1 MAVALETFAKK
12 VTEMVLNNDAPWTK
26 PWGAKCAKGLPV
38 NALTGKPYRGCNV
51 MFLLATP
58 FQSRGW
64 MTFKQVSSLGGK
76 VLKGSK
82 ATDIFFFTTIQ
93 KEKEDLTTGETVLI
107 DIPCLRNFKVF
118 NLEQIE
124 LPETAKL
131 KFNPSEEETTATNDD
146 DDTVIFDECEKLL
159 NLSVWFENDVEAF
172 YIPSRDEIHLPNRR
186 TFSSLSGFWGTAMHE
201 LSHWTGHES
210 RLNRDMGHS
219 FGTQKYAREEL
230 IAEISSW
237 LLAVTLG
244 TPHEPQN
251 SAAYLASWVK
261 DFKDKPREIYSAI
274 SQAQKVVDYL
284 LETSG
289 IKPQNTNV

>member
-1 MAVALETFAKK
+1 MTVALETFSKK
-12 VTEMVLNNDAPWTK
+12 VTELVLSNTAPWVK
-26 PWGAKCAKGLPV
+26 PWGANQAKGLPV
-38 NALTGKPYRGCNV
+38 NALTGKAYRGCNV
-51 MFLLATP
+51 MLLLSTP
-58 FQSRGW
+58 FASRGW
-64 MTFKQVSSLGGK
+64 MTFKQVSSIGGK

-82 ATDIFFFTTIQ
+82 ASDIFFFTTIQ
-93 KEKEDLTTGETVLI
+93 KEKEDGKTGEKILV
-107 DIPCLRNFKVF
+107 DIPCLKNFKVF

-124 LPETAKL
+124 LPEDAPL
-131 KFNPSEEETTATNDD
+131 KFHPEETADTTD
-146 DDTVIFDECEKLL
+146 DDTGIFDECEQLL
-159 NLSVWFENDVEAF
+159 NLAVWYEDDTKAF

-186 TFSSLSGFWGTAMHE
+186 AFSTLSGFWGTAMHE

-210 RLNRDMGHS
+210 RLNRDMCHS

-230 IAEISSW
+230 IAEVSSW

-251 SAAYLASWVK
+251 SAAYLASWVS

-284 LETSG
+284 LETAG
-289 IKPQNTNV
+289 IEPNTEL

>member
-1 MAVALETFAKK
+1 MTVALETFSKK
-12 VTEMVLNNDAPWTK
+12 VTELVLNNNAPWVK
-26 PWGAKCAKGLPV
+26 PWGVNHAQGLPV
-38 NALTGKPYRGCNV
+38 NALTGKAYRGCNV
-51 MFLLATP
+51 MLLLSTP
-58 FQSRGW
+58 FASRGW
-64 MTFKQVSSLGGK
+64 MTFKQVSSIGGK

-93 KEKEDLTTGETVLI
+93 KEKDDAKTGETVLV
-107 DIPCLRNFKVF
+107 DIPCLKNFKVF
-118 NLEQIE
+118 NLEQCEI
-124 LPETAKL
+124 PEGANL
-131 KFNPSEEETTATNDD
+131 KYRPEASTATADD
-146 DDTVIFDECEKLL
+146 SGIFVECEKLL
-159 NLSVWFENDVEAF
+159 NLAVWYENDTAAY
-172 YIPSRDEIHLPNRR
+172 YIPSRDEIHLPNRL

-210 RLNRDMGHS
+210 RLNRDIRNF

-230 IAEISSW
+230 IAEVSSW

-261 DFKDKPREIYSAI
+261 DVKDKPRELYRAI

-289 IKPQNTNV
+289 IELNTKS

>member
-1 MAVALETFAKK
+1 MTIALETFSKT
-12 VTEMVLNNDAPWTK
+12 VVELVLSNRAPWVK
-26 PWGAKCAKGLPV
+26 PWGVNQAQGLPV
-38 NALTGKPYRGCNV
+38 NALTGKAYRGCNV
-51 MFLLATP
+51 MLLLSTP
-58 FQSRGW
+58 FASRGW
-64 MTFKQVSSLGGK
+64 MTFKQVSSIGGK

-93 KEKEDLTTGETVLI
+93 KEKDDAKTGETVLV
-107 DIPCLRNFKVF
+107 DIPCLKNFKVF
-118 NLEQIE
+118 NLEQCEI
-124 LPETAKL
+124 PEGATL
-131 KFNPSEEETTATNDD
+131 KYRPEASTATADD
-146 DDTVIFDECEKLL
+146 SGIFVECEKLL
-159 NLSVWFENDVEAF
+159 NLAVWYENDTAAY

-186 TFSSLSGFWGTAMHE
+186 SFSSLSGFWGTAMHE

-210 RLNRDMGHS
+210 RLNRDMCHS

-230 IAEISSW
+230 IAEVSSW

-261 DFKDKPREIYSAI
+261 DVKDKPRELYRAI

-289 IKPQNTNV
+289 IELNTKS

>member
-1 MAVALETFAKK
+1 MAVALDVFGKK
-12 VTEMVLNNDAPWTK
+12 VTELVLNNKAPWVR
-26 PWGAKCAKGLPV
+26 PWGPKQAKGLPV
-38 NALTGKPYRGCNV
+38 NALTGKAYRGCNV
-51 MFLLATP
+51 MLLLSTP
-58 FQSRGW
+58 FTSRGF
-64 MTFKQVSSLGGK
+64 MTFKQVSSVGGK

-82 ATDIFFFTTIQ
+82 ATDIFFFTSIEV
-93 KEKEDLTTGETVLI
+93 EKEDSKTGEKVKV
-107 DIPCLRNFKVF
+107 DVPCLKNYKVF

-124 LPETAKL
+124 LPSDAPIKYC
-131 KFNPSEEETTATNDD
+131 PEETNEAP
-146 DDTVIFDECEKLL
+146 IDETGVFKQCEQLL
-159 NLSVWFENDVEAF
+159 NLAVWYEDDVKAF

-210 RLNRDMGHS
+210 RLNRDMCHS

-230 IAEISSW
+230 VAEISSW

-251 SAAYLASWVK
+251 SASYLASWVR
-261 DFKDKPREIYSAI
+261 DFKDKPRELYSAI

-284 LETSG
+284 LETAG
-289 IKPQNTNV
+289 IEPQNTEL

>member
-1 MAVALETFAKK
+1 MTIALETFSKK
-12 VTEMVLNNDAPWTK
+12 VVDLVLSNSAPWIK
-26 PWGAKCAKGLPV
+26 PWGVNQARGLPV
-38 NALTGKPYRGCNV
+38 NALTGKAYRGCNV
-51 MFLLATP
+51 MLLLSTP
-58 FQSRGW
+58 FASRGW
-64 MTFKQVSSLGGK
+64 MTFKQVSSIGGK

-93 KEKEDLTTGETVLI
+93 KEKDDAKTGETVLV
-107 DIPCLRNFKVF
+107 DIPCLKNFKVF
-118 NLEQIE
+118 NLEQCEI
-124 LPETAKL
+124 PEGANL
-131 KFNPSEEETTATNDD
+131 KYRPEASTATADD
-146 DDTVIFDECEKLL
+146 SGIFVECEKLL
-159 NLSVWFENDVEAF
+159 NLAVWYENDTAAY

-186 TFSSLSGFWGTAMHE
+186 AFSSLSGFWGTAMHE

-210 RLNRDMGHS
+210 RLNRDIRNF

-230 IAEISSW
+230 IAEVSSW

-261 DFKDKPREIYSAI
+261 DVKDKPRELYRAI

-289 IKPQNTNV
+289 IELNTKS